1 MLSFKEYLIKR
12 EREREREREKAVG
25 QRTSLW
31 NPFVEEKVNRSV
43 KRLQRFSLGEMATL
57 FS

>member
-12 EREREREREKAVG
+12 EREREREKKAVG